1 MYNPFDNP
9 TQVNTPSSSV
19 PPSLAIMLH
28 DAFGPLHATKS
39 ITMNKN
45 RATDRSIL
53 FKTILEIGLM
63 GILLVV
69 GLMWCIGLL

>member
-1 MYNPFDNP
+1 MDNPFDNP
-9 TQVNTPSSSV
+9 TQVIAPSSSV
-19 PPSLAIMLH
+19 PPSLAIVLP
-28 DAFGPLHATKS
+28 DAFGPLHATKP

-45 RATDRSIL
+45 RATDHSIL
-53 FKTILEIGLM
+53 FKTLLEIGLM

>member
-1 MYNPFDNP
+1 MDNLFDNP
-9 TQVNTPSSSV
+9 TQVIAPSSSL
-19 PPSLAIMLH
+19 PPSLALMLH
-28 DAFGPLHATKS
+28 GAFGPLHATKS

-45 RATDRSIL
+45 RATDHSIL
-53 FKTILEIGLM
+53 LKTILEIGLM